1 MLKYYVFAK
10 RKKQNSLNIGCSRN
24 IKSFRTGNGKSCSIP
39 MQVSALFDTPRPQ
52 LGYRFC
58 VCVAL
63 VKMKLVSF
71 EVVIV
76 YVKLGCPQSTNP
88 VSFYFLKCGEL
99 VEKPHG
105 AKRKSGGYEVEGL
118 EA

>member
-1 MLKYYVFAK
+1 
-10 RKKQNSLNIGCSRN
+10 
-24 IKSFRTGNGKSCSIP
+24 

-76 YVKLGCPQSTNP
+76 CVVCVKLGCPQSTNP

-105 AKRKSGGYEVEGL
+105 AKPKSGGYEVEGL
-118 EA
+118 GA